1 MNKVFLFLLTTLL
14 LSPLFH
20 ALNAQDVDV
29 TTELNR
35 LFSIKDLPAY
45 LEGSVVKQESS
56 YDRTGKNN
64 DGFEGTYSYLYKDK
78 KGHLVIFDAKG
89 KGVIERIWTPTP
101 TNDTLDFY
109 FDSNKKPT
117 FSIKFNDLFSGK
129 KYPFIPP
136 ITGHK
141 VGGFYCYMP
150 IPFEK
155 GCKIVFRGERI
166 MFHQIQYRTY
176 DDSYRVKTFHPA
188 LDEKAENKLN
198 DLKELWNYEN
208 RSANSIFGNNLKTL
222 STVFKLEPGK
232 SVTLADIQQG
242 GRILGIELDRASIF
256 EGLHKQI
263 DLKISW
269 DKESVPAVYVPVAD
283 FFGFAFGQKSM
294 RGLLMGVNY
303 QDMAYCHIPMPFDE
317 KARIDLVYRSSA
329 EAPGVPVNIS
339 ARVYYT
345 DQKRLVASEGKF
357 YAFWKQEQP
366 ALGSPYVFLEGKG
379 KGHYIGTILQS
390 QATTFSEFTEFFEG
404 DDSTVVDGSMNLH
417 GTGSED
423 YFNGGWYAQP
433 NGWVERLGTHLHG
446 CLDYSL
452 PQSRTGGYRFYISDK
467 IPFNESFY
475 HSMEHGPEKNNRS
488 VEYLSVAMYYAAS
501 PISPIITPAN
511 ELTKVFISTTYTFY
525 SRLMNH
531 LTYDKD
537 LKLEDGSA
545 SFNGKEGILNVD
557 VREIP
562 AGKYNLSLHLV
573 STDIQEGLTAGLY
586 AQDKSGKRSKVKGPA
601 IKEELFILEVEVP
614 VTKEPLQLVFESEKS
629 QQFKFD
635 RVMLTKKK

>member
-1 MNKVFLFLLTTLL
+1 MKNVFFLFLTTLL
-14 LSPLFH
+14 LSSPLNS
-20 ALNAQDVDV
+20 AIAQKVDV
-29 TTELNR
+29 STELNR
-35 LFSIKDLPAY
+35 LYNLKDLPVY
-45 LEGSVVKQESS
+45 LEGTVVKQESS
-56 YDRTGKNN
+56 YDRTGGNN
-64 DGFEGTYSYLYKDK
+64 DGFEGTYSYLYKDEV
-78 KGHLVIFDAKG
+78 GRLVLFDEKG

-109 FDSNKKPT
+109 FDGNIKPS

-136 ITGHK
+136 IVGHK
-141 VGGFYCYMP
+141 VGGFYCYLP
-150 IPFEK
+150 IPYEK

-166 MFHQIQYRTY
+166 MFHQIQYRSY
-176 DDSYRVKTFHPA
+176 DDRYQVETFNTV
-188 LDEKAENKLN
+188 LGEKAENKLN

-208 RSANSIFGNNLKTL
+208 RSAKSIYGQELKTL
-222 STVFKLEPGK
+222 SSVFKLEPGK
-232 SVTLADIQQG
+232 SFTLADIKQG
-242 GRILGIELDRASIF
+242 GRILGIELDNASIF
-256 EGLHKQI
+256 EGDFKQM

-269 DKESVPAVYVPVAD
+269 DNELVPAVYVPVAD

-303 QDMAYCHIPMPFDE
+303 QDIAYCHIPMPFDN
-317 KARIDLVYRSSA
+317 KARIELVYRASA
-329 EAPGVPVNIS
+329 EASNLPQNIS
-339 ARVYYT
+339 ARVYYS
-345 DQKRLVASEGKF
+345 DQKRNAATEGKF

-366 ALGSPYVFLEGKG
+366 SLGSPYVFLEGKG
-379 KGHYIGTILQS
+379 KGHYIGTLLQS

-433 NGWVERLGTHLHG
+433 NGWVERLGAQLHG

-467 IPFNESFY
+467 IPFNQRFY
-475 HSMEHGPEKNNRS
+475 HSMEHGPDKNNRK
-488 VEYLSVAMYYAAS
+488 VEYLSVAMYYAPS
-501 PISPIITPAN
+501 PIAAIIKPTN
-511 ELTKVFISTTYTFY
+511 ERTKVFIPSTYSFY

-531 LTYDKD
+531 LTYEKD

-545 SFNGKEGILNVD
+545 SFDGKEGILNVD
-557 VREIP
+557 VRELP
-562 AGKYNLSLHLV
+562 AGNYNLSLHLA
-573 STDIQEGLTAGLY
+573 SAPIQEGLTADLY
-586 AQDKSGKRSKVKGPA
+586 ARDKSGKRSEVKGPVT
-601 IKEELFILEVEVP
+601 KEDLFILEVEVTA
-614 VTKEPLQLVFESEKS
+614 TKEPIRLVFESQKS
-629 QQFKFD
+629 LQFKFD